1 MTTLPVLYSYRRC
14 PYAMRARMALSNSGI
29 EVQIR
34 EISLREKPQSML
46 DASPKG
52 TVPVLVLPTGEV
64 IDQSLD
70 IMKWALSKNDK
81 NCWVPEGNQAKVEAL
96 IQIND
101 GDFKKRLDQ
110 YKYPERYQAIVEDVL
125 QEAIRV
131 QIEPM
136 NTLLDQNEFLLG
148 YEMTLADVAIFP
160 FIRQFSMVD
169 PAWFENSGFNS
180 LKRWLKCF
188 LESELFTSV
197 MAKYPVWK
205 DEPK

>member
-70 IMKWALSKNDK
+70 IMKWALSQNDK
-81 NCWVPEGNQAKVEAL
+81 NCWVSEGNQAKVEAL

-101 GDFKKRLDQ
+101 SHFKKRLDQ
-110 YKYPERYQAIVEDVL
+110 YKYPERYQANVEDVL

-148 YEMTLADVAIFP
+148 HEMTLADVAIFP

-169 PAWFENSGFNS
+169 PAWFEKSRFNS
-180 LKRWLKCF
+180 LKRWLKYF

-197 MAKYPVWK
+197 MAKHPVWK
-205 DEPK
+205 D